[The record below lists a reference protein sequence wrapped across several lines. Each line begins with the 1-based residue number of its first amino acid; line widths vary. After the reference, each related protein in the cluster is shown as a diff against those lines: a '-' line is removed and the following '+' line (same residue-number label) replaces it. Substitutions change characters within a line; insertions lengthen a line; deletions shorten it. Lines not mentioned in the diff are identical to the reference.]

1 MEEYR
6 EVQCV
11 MGQMH
16 LGVRG
21 FREGP
26 RERRDSPAEMQTWQ
40 GWRKGDKKGSGHPL
54 GREGQPGRIRNG
66 LLVPV
71 KEMET
76 HSSIPA
82 WEIPEISFSLFL

>member
-26 RERRDSPAEMQTWQ
+26 RERRDSPAEMHTWQ

-66 LLVPV
+66 LLVPGRTEV
-71 KEMET
+71 T
-76 HSSIPA
+76 VVGCR
-82 WEIPEISFSLFL
+82 